1 MWNYLKHLMT
11 LWEAQIIIV
20 KSHEKKMTNTIH
32 CLVSITTPGQF
43 LKQQEFGFLH
53 NFSIILKRAREK
65 KMRQINYKIVF
76 IPSCK
81 SKVTVFQRRCRRLFV
96 NLQFFLPHRRM
107 HYLSAF
113 PQVWKTSSFLTSFR
127 YLGP

>member
-1 MWNYLKHLMT
+1 MFFQGTDSWWFDYFVAWKFGLIYYVKLFKTPNDTMRT
-11 LWEAQIIIV
+11 QIIIV

-65 KMRQINYKIVF
+65 KTRRINYKIVF

-81 SKVTVFQRRCRRLFV
+81 SKVTVFQRRCRRIFV
-96 NLQFFLPHRRM
+96 NLHFFLPYRRM
-107 HYLSAF
+107 H
-113 PQVWKTSSFLTSFR
+113 
-127 YLGP
+127 

>member
-1 MWNYLKHLMT
+1 
-11 LWEAQIIIV
+11 
-20 KSHEKKMTNTIH
+20 MTNTIH

-53 NFSIILKRAREK
+53 NFSIILKGAREK
-65 KMRQINYKIVF
+65 KMRRINYKIVF

-96 NLQFFLPHRRM
+96 SLQFFFTSPENALTFSISTGM
-107 HYLSAF
+107 KNKQFLNIF
-113 PQVWKTSSFLTSFR
+113 QVLRPITHFR
-127 YLGP
+127 NLGFRL